1 MKNNK
6 IGVFKI
12 LRSIKN
18 IFVHVRSSLK
28 FIFLIIIATVLIAGI
43 ISLVYRPMYSV
54 TLNGEFIGYT
64 TNKSKLQKRI
74 NEYLENGEGNNN
86 IAFIDVQ
93 SLPEY
98 SLCLLKKE
106 NQTNDDEIF
115 ERIKNSGT
123 TYYEYYAIVE
133 KNEEKYYVSTKEEA
147 ESIINKLKEKKSR
160 NIDNLAYT
168 QIHATELKEF
178 KDTESIIT
186 ALYEKPVVVA
196 TSGYSTY
203 SGARIVNSSAPSAQV
218 LGIGLIKPVSGTI
231 TSRFGG
237 RASGTHHGI
246 DIAAPTGTT
255 IAASAGG
262 TVTFSG
268 WDTYGLGYCVRI
280 SHGNGVSTTYG
291 HCSKLYVTAG
301 QTVSA
306 GEAIAAVGSTG
317 NSTGSHLHL
326 EISVNGVRQ
335 NPQLY
340 LYK

>member
-1 MKNNK
+1 M
-6 IGVFKI
+6 FKI

-74 NEYLENGEGNNN
+74 NDYLENGEGNNN

-133 KNEEKYYVSTKEEA
+133 KNKEKYYVSTKKEA

-160 NIDNLAYT
+160 NIEDLAYT

-186 ALYEKPVVVA
+186 ALYQKPRVVVA

-218 LGIGLIKPVSGTI
+218 LGIGLIKPVSGII
-231 TSRFGG
+231 TSRFGA

-301 QTVSA
+301 QKVSA